1 MIERLKKLQQLRGAL
16 AISEERDAEFAAR
29 LKMVKAWQQK
39 RLARTYA
46 DLAADARYAP
56 AVAFFLDELYGIKDS
71 TIRDR
76 DLVRMYPTMKR
87 LLPKFAFDA
96 VDRALELDVLAE
108 EFDQALAAA
117 LGKQA
122 LTESSY
128 IAAFRAVGRRDDR
141 LRQVRL
147 MQAVGEGLDRMVKK
161 PLIFSTLKMLR
172 GPAQMAGLGEMQQ
185 FLEAGFTA
193 FRHMNG
199 ADHFLATVAARET
212 QLIERIMRG
221 DTDPFTVIGDWNP

>member
-71 TIRDR
+71 TVRDR

-108 EFDQALAAA
+108 RHPAL
-117 LGKQA
+117 
-122 LTESSY
+122 
-128 IAAFRAVGRRDDR
+128 
-141 LRQVRL
+141 
-147 MQAVGEGLDRMVKK
+147 
-161 PLIFSTLKMLR
+161 
-172 GPAQMAGLGEMQQ
+172 
-185 FLEAGFTA
+185 
-193 FRHMNG
+193 
-199 ADHFLATVAARET
+199 
-212 QLIERIMRG
+212 
-221 DTDPFTVIGDWNP
+221 PFPR